1 MITLEIIIL
10 VVLFTFIS
18 IFIYCNIKIT
28 NKLTE
33 IAKYV
38 KEDYVSKKPVDNSR
52 NIKVT
57 LFGVQYK
64 SIDEASRALSIP
76 RANLSR
82 WWKNKDI
89 KEVEKLVKDY
99 QNGIKNNPVAPA
111 KFIIDGKEFTNK
123 TEVAKKLGVKINTF
137 QIWYAQGILV
147 DKLNEYGIDYKKIL
161 GIENQPVKKENG
173 YNAVTQCR
181 NRVRIT
187 NNILPKY
194 RIKYGNIK
202 PGDEFDSYQQL
213 ADYIGCTVGIVYD
226 WVKKGYVEIIK

>member
-1 MITLEIIIL
+1 MNWIELSIL
-10 VVLFTFIS
+10 AALLAFICLFVYF
-18 IFIYCNIKIT
+18 YIKIDK
-28 NKLTE
+28 KLAE
-33 IAKYV
+33 IALYV
-38 KEDYVSKKPVDNSR
+38 KEEFASKKPADNPR

-64 SIDEASRALSIP
+64 SIDEASNALSIP

-82 WWKNKDI
+82 WWKNKDR

-99 QNGIKNNPVAPA
+99 QNGIKNNPVAPS
-111 KFIIDGKEFTNK
+111 KFTIDGKEFTNK
-123 TEVAKKLGVKINTF
+123 TEIAKKLSVKIQTF
-137 QIWYAQGILV
+137 NQWYAQGILT

-161 GIENQPVKKENG
+161 GIENQPVKKEKQ

-187 NNILPKY
+187 NNLLPKY
-194 RIKYGNIK
+194 RIKYNNIK

-226 WVKKGYVEIIK
+226 WVKKGYIEIIK

>member
-1 MITLEIIIL
+1 MIWIELSIL
-10 VVLFTFIS
+10 VALLAFIGVFVYS
-18 IFIYCNIKIT
+18 YIKIH
-28 NKLTE
+28 NKLAE
-33 IAKYV
+33 ISLYI
-38 KEDYVSKKPVDNSR
+38 KEDYVSKKPQDNSR

-64 SIDEASRALSIP
+64 SIDEASNALGIP
-76 RANLSR
+76 RSNLSR

-89 KEVEKLVKDY
+89 KAVEKLVKDY

-123 TEVAKKLGVKINTF
+123 TEVAKKLGIKIQTF
-137 QIWYAQGILV
+137 QQWYAQGILV

-161 GIENQPVKKENG
+161 GIENKPVKKENG

-187 NNILPKY
+187 NNLLPKY

-213 ADYIGCTVGIVYD
+213 ADYIGCTAGIVYD
-226 WVKKGYVEIIK
+226 WVKKGYVEVIK